1 MVEARRSN
9 GDLPHILIVEDEFFV
24 AMDLAEILEAEGFI
38 VLGPVAS
45 VAQALELLRHETP
58 DAAVLD
64 VVLRGGERVTP
75 VARLLSAMAVPF
87 VLASAQA
94 PQHLSQERVLT
105 EAVNLGKP
113 LTPQMLTR
121 GVRRMLAH

>member
-1 MVEARRSN
+1 MVQARRSP
-9 GDLPHILIVEDEFFV
+9 GILIVEDEFLV
-24 AMDLAEILEAEGFI
+24 AMDLAEILERDGFV

-45 VAQALELLRHETP
+45 VAHALELLRHERP

-75 VARLLSAMAVPF
+75 VARVLAAMDVPF
-87 VLASAQA
+87 MLASAQE
-94 PQHLSQERVLT
+94 PEHLAQEAVLT

-113 LTPQMLTR
+113 INARALTR
-121 GVRRMLAH
+121 ELREMLEL

>member
-1 MVEARRSN
+1 MVEARSS
-9 GDLPHILIVEDEFFV
+9 GLPHILIVEDEFFV
-24 AMDLAEILEAEGFI
+24 AMDLAEILETDGYV

-45 VAQALELLRHETP
+45 VAQALEVLRHHKP

-64 VVLRGGERVTP
+64 VSLRNGERVTP
-75 VARLLSAMAVPF
+75 VAHVLAAMQVPF

-94 PQHLSQERVLT
+94 PEHLAPEQVLT

-113 LTPQMLTR
+113 LTPATLTR
-121 GVRRMLAH
+121 AVRAMLAA

>member
-9 GDLPHILIVEDEFFV
+9 GALPHILIVEDEFFV
-24 AMDLAEILEAEGFI
+24 AMDLAEILEDAGFA

-45 VAQALELLRHETP
+45 VAQALELLRHEKP
-58 DAAVLD
+58 DAAILD

-75 VARLLSAMAVPF
+75 VARVLAAMHVPF
-87 VLASAQA
+87 VLASAQDRE
-94 PQHLSQERVLT
+94 HLAQEEVLT

-113 LTPQMLTR
+113 ITPEALTR
-121 GVRRMLAH
+121 GVRELLA

>member
-1 MVEARRSN
+1 VMVEARS
-9 GDLPHILIVEDEFFV
+9 GLPHILIVEDEFFV
-24 AMDLAEILEAEGFI
+24 AMDLAEILEAEGYA